1 MFIVHVVRQF
11 HPGVGGLE
19 NVVQELASA
28 QVGAGH
34 RVRVVTLD
42 RLFNAANRQKLPA
55 TEPLDGIEIERI
67 PYFGSSRYPIALS
80 VLRHIK
86 GADLVHVH
94 AIDFFFDFLAWTK
107 PIHGRTLV
115 VSTHGGF
122 FHTGYA
128 AWLKRLWFATV
139 TRLSMKFY
147 AGIAAVSASD
157 FERFRPVRRTGM
169 VCIENGANVAKFHD
183 ASSGALRKSILSLSR
198 FAKNKRLDLLIDFVR
213 ALRWHDS
220 DWTLTIAG
228 RPSDLTVEDLRK
240 LVEDAGLSGAV
251 TIVASPTDAMVNALM
266 RSCSFLA
273 SSSDYEGFGLTAIEG
288 MSAGLIPLLSGIP
301 PFRWLVARTGLGM
314 VLDYREPD
322 NAARALLQNLD
333 KIASDHA
340 EQRVACM
347 DAAASFDWRHV
358 CQEYAKLY
366 DAATGDAV
374 RTVLDVPVQVRT
386 FDDAASLI
394 DARYEQGE
402 GTAVAFANAHT
413 LNVAAEN
420 RAFRLAL
427 QNALVFNDG
436 IGVDIAGR
444 MLYRSSFP
452 ENLNGT
458 DFVPNYLRRT
468 RHRYRIFLLGA
479 KPGIAEHGA
488 QHLAESCPRHTIAGC
503 QHGHFDAADASKVI
517 DLVRRSKSDVL
528 LVAMG
533 NPKQELFIQEHLAAT
548 GCALGIGVGALFDF
562 LAGEV
567 PRAPLWVQRWRLEWI
582 YRLLQEPRRLAGRY
596 LVGNPL
602 FLMRILS
609 QWWSGA
615 KVMDMSPDWR
625 LETAFGVQDTEVA
638 RDVHAIHACEAQAA
652 RRLGHSLISSTV
664 SGCDPIE
671 TRSSQISRHQARI
684 ARGQNMR

>member
-19 NVVQELASA
+19 NVVHELASA
-28 QVGAGH
+28 QVNTGH

-42 RLFNAANRQKLPA
+42 RLFHAVNGEKLPA
-55 TEPLDGIEIERI
+55 SDSLDGIEIERI

-80 VLRHIK
+80 VLRHIRD
-86 GADLVHVH
+86 ADLVHVH

-107 PIHGRTLV
+107 PLHGRTLV
-115 VSTHGGF
+115 ASTHGGF

-139 TRLSMKFY
+139 TRLSMKSY

-183 ASSGALRKSILSLSR
+183 ASSGALRKSILSVGR

-213 ALRWHDS
+213 ALRRYDP

-228 RPSDLTVEDLRK
+228 RPGDLTVDDLRK
-240 LVEDAGLSGAV
+240 LVDDAGLGGAV

-273 SSSDYEGFGLTAIEG
+273 SSSDYEGFGVAAIEG
-288 MSAGLIPLLSGIP
+288 MSAGLIPLLSDIP
-301 PFRWLVARTGLGM
+301 PFRRLVARTGLGM
-314 VLDYREPD
+314 VIDYSESD
-322 NAARALLQNLD
+322 IAARGLLQNLD
-333 KIASDHA
+333 GIASDYA
-340 EQRVACM
+340 EQRAACM

-358 CQEYAKLY
+358 CQDYAKLY
-366 DAATGDAV
+366 YAATGETA

-386 FDDAASLI
+386 FNDAVSLI

-402 GTAVAFANAHT
+402 GAAVAFANAHT

-420 RAFRLAL
+420 PAFRLAL

-444 MLYRSSFP
+444 MLYGSSFP

-468 RHRYRIFLLGA
+468 QHRYHIFLLGA
-479 KPGIAEHGA
+479 KPGIAERAAHR
-488 QHLAESCPRHTIAGC
+488 LSVVCPKHKVVGC
-503 QHGHFDAADASKVI
+503 RNGHFDRDQVSEIADLIRCSKADI
-517 DLVRRSKSDVL
+517 L

-533 NPKQELFIQEHLAAT
+533 NPKQELFIQNHLAAT

-562 LAGEV
+562 LAGDV
-567 PRAPLWVQRWRLEWI
+567 PRAPVWVQRWRLEWV

-596 LVGNPL
+596 LAGNPL

-615 KVMDMSPDWR
+615 RVKDVGPESVGGTRAIPPSRPTPADQ
-625 LETAFGVQDTEVA
+625 GV
-638 RDVHAIHACEAQAA
+638 AA
-652 RRLGHSLISSTV
+652 RK
-664 SGCDPIE
+664 
-671 TRSSQISRHQARI
+671 A
-684 ARGQNMR
+684 A